1 MQTNTLYLF
10 KDDTKTKIVIISFEY
25 IEWNI
30 PSSTKWIY
38 FIENGKD
45 DSKYARKITF
55 HHAELLD
62 DGDKGW
68 TVDLD
73 PNVPLPA

>member
-1 MQTNTLYLF
+1 MNTLNGTYLHPLNGS
-10 KDDTKTKIVIISFEY
+10 IISKTE
-25 IEWNI
+25 
-30 PSSTKWIY
+30 
-38 FIENGKD
+38 KD
-45 DSKYARKITF
+45 DSKYDRKITV

>member
-1 MQTNTLYLF
+1 MHTIRQYLF
-10 KDDTKTKIVIISFEY
+10 KDNTKSKIVIILFEY
-25 IEWNI
+25 IERNI
-30 PSSTKWIY
+30 PSSTNWIY
-38 FIENGKD
+38 YIENGKD
-45 DSKYARKITF
+45 DSKNDSKITV

>member
-1 MQTNTLYLF
+1 MQAIRLYLF
-10 KDDTKTKIVIISFEY
+10 KDDTKTIRVNIFFKY

-30 PSSTKWIY
+30 PSSIKRIY
-38 FIENGKD
+38 YIDNGKD
-45 DSKYARKITF
+45 DSKYDSKITI

-73 PNVPLPA
+73 PNVPLPG